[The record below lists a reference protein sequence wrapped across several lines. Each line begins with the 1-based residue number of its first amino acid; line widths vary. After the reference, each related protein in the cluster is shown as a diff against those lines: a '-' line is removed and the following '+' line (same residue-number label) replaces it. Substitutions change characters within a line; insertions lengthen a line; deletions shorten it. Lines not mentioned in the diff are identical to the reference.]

1 MGFSLL
7 RARGGRNNKTPAM
20 RVETRAIRKKTPFPY
35 AEVVQAQRKPIRKG
49 VFYGNEGPK
58 FSSHKVVVQ
67 VSYRFYTQ
75 IQAENNIFATTG
87 KYTGNTAGFMQV

>member
-1 MGFSLL
+1 MGTKAQSL
-7 RARGGRNNKTPAM
+7 AH
-20 RVETRAIRKKTPFPY
+20 
-35 AEVVQAQRKPIRKG
+35 
-49 VFYGNEGPK
+49 
-58 FSSHKVVVQ
+58 HKVVVQ

>member
-7 RARGGRNNKTPAM
+7 RARSVRNKSYTQ
-20 RVETRAIRKKTPFPY
+20 KTPFPY
-35 AEVVQAQRKPIRKG
+35 AEVVQAQRKLIRKG